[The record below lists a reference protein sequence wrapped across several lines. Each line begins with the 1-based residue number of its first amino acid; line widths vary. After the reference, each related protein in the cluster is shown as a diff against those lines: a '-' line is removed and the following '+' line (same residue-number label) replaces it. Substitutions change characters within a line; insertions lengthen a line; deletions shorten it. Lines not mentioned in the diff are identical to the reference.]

1 MGMIKKT
8 SQELSMF
15 RKSVAALCIASLFAL
30 PGCFGESEAD
40 LLKSANAYVEKKDY
54 KAAVIQLKTLLQA
67 NQASPEGRLLL
78 GQVLLKSG
86 DPVAAAVELRKARE
100 LQVPDEKVVP
110 DLARAMV
117 LIGEEGKLATQF
129 GDARLRDDTAMADL
143 LTSLASAKALQGD
156 NAAAGELVKRALE
169 LKPQFNDAVTLQA
182 RIKAMEGDIDGALAL
197 SASVLERDP
206 GNAAAG
212 TFKGDLLRLTKNDT
226 DGAIAAYRK
235 VLATTPDSINA
246 HAALMTILVA
256 ESKIEEAR
264 TQHAAMRAV
273 APNHPETLFFEA
285 QLAYADKD
293 FKRVRE
299 ITDRILK
306 GYPDNVR
313 VLELAGAAE
322 FRRGGYLQAE
332 AMLARALK
340 IAPRQMISRQ
350 LLAQTYLRLAM
361 PEKTLELLQPVLDS
375 SQPDAGSLQ
384 LAGEAYLQMGDAKRS
399 EAAFQKAVKLA
410 PDNARVRT
418 SVALAQLARGDSAQ
432 ALSALEGIAASD
444 KSARSDLTLIA
455 ARMKA
460 GDMAGALKATDA
472 LEKKFPD
479 KAVAFDVRGR
489 IQLLQKD
496 FAAATASFEKALSK
510 DPEFFPATAG
520 LATIDVNQGKPEKAR
535 ERFEALLKVNPQNHP
550 AKMALAE
557 LAARTG
563 AAPAEVSRL
572 IAEAV
577 KLNPGDQRSQL
588 LLVNHYLSGG
598 DPKAALNA
606 AQAAVA
612 ALPNSN
618 ELLDALGRAQLA
630 SGDAQQAVS
639 TFRKLISSQ
648 PNRAEHHVRLGE
660 ALAANKDYAESGRSL
675 RRALELKPD
684 MVPARRGLAQL
695 ALLNNS
701 PKEALQQAR
710 ELQTKQPKDATGWA
724 LEGDIESSGRNYEA
738 AAVAYR
744 GALQRQPSADTAVR
758 LHSTLLRANKTADAD
773 RMAADWTRD
782 NPKDTTFRYYLGDL
796 ALSRNDLA
804 TAESHYRSVLQVAPA
819 HALAMNN
826 VAWLLI
832 KQSKPGGLEMAT
844 RANELAPNR
853 PALLDTLA
861 TALAADGKYPQAIE
875 AQKKAL
881 ALAAKEPSLKLNLA
895 RIYLKAGEK
904 PYARAELEELAAL
917 GDKFGDQAE
926 VKTLLAQAK

>member
-1 MGMIKKT
+1 MKPTI
-8 SQELSMF
+8 L
-15 RKSVAALCIASLFAL
+15 RHALLAAFAATTLVAL

-40 LLKSANAYVEKKDY
+40 LMKSATAYVEKKDY
-54 KAAVIQLKTLLQA
+54 KAAVIQLKTVLQS
-67 NQASPEGRLLL
+67 NPDSPDGRLML

-110 DLARAMV
+110 DLARAMI
-117 LIGEEGKLATQF
+117 LIGEHGKLATQF
-129 GDARLRDDTAMADL
+129 SDTKLRDDTAMADL
-143 LTSLASAKALQGD
+143 LISLATAKALQNE
-156 NAAAGELVKRALE
+156 NAPAAELVKRALE

-182 RIKAMEGDIDGALAL
+182 RMKASDGDIDGALAL
-197 SASVLERDP
+197 ATSVLEREP
-206 GNAAAG
+206 GNAGAG

-226 DGAIAAYRK
+226 AGALAAYRK
-235 VLATTPDSINA
+235 VLETTPDSVTA
-246 HAALMTILVA
+246 HAATMTILIA
-256 ESKIEEAR
+256 ESKIEDAR
-264 TQHAAMRAV
+264 KQHTAMKTV

-299 ITDRILK
+299 IADRILK
-306 GYPDNVR
+306 AYPDNVR

-332 AMLARALK
+332 AMLARSLK
-340 IAPRQMISRQ
+340 LAPKQMVSRQ

-375 SQPDAGSLQ
+375 TQPDAGSLS

-399 EAAFQKAVKLA
+399 EAAFQSAAKLA
-410 PDNARVRT
+410 PDNTRVRT
-418 SVALAQLARGDSAQ
+418 SVALAQLARGDNA
-432 ALSALEGIAASD
+432 AGLTALEGIAADD
-444 KSARSDLTLIA
+444 KTARADLALIA

-460 GDMAGALKATDA
+460 GDMPGALKATDA
-472 LEKKFPD
+472 LEKKLPD
-479 KAVAFDVRGR
+479 KALAFDVRGR
-489 IQLLQKD
+489 IQLLQRD
-496 FAAATASFEKALSK
+496 FPAATASFEKALSK
-510 DPEFFPATAG
+510 DPQFFPSTAG

-535 ERFEALLKVNPQNHP
+535 ERFEALLKTNPQNHP
-550 AKMALAE
+550 AKLALAE

-577 KLNPGDQRSQL
+577 KTNPGDQRSQL
-588 LLVNHYLSGG
+588 LLVNHYLSSG

-606 AQAAVA
+606 AQAATA

-639 TFRKLISSQ
+639 TFRKLISAQ
-648 PNRAEHHVRLGE
+648 PKRAEHHVRLGE
-660 ALAANKDYAESGRSL
+660 ALAANKDLVESTRSMK
-675 RRALELKPD
+675 RALELKPD
-684 MVPARRGLAQL
+684 LVPARRGLAQL

-710 ELQTKQPKDATGWA
+710 ELQTRQPKDATGWA
-724 LEGDIESSGRNYEA
+724 LEGDIESSSRNYVA
-738 AAVAYR
+738 AATAYR
-744 GALQRQPSADTAVR
+744 GALQRQPTADTAVR
-758 LHSTLLRANKTADAD
+758 LHSALLRANKAADAD
-773 RMAADWTRD
+773 RMAADWTREH
-782 NPKDTTFRYYLGDL
+782 PKDTVFRYYLGDL
-796 ALSRNDLA
+796 ALGKNDMA
-804 TAESHYRSVLQVAPA
+804 GAEAHYRDVLQIAPA
-819 HALAMNN
+819 HAMAMNN
-826 VAWLLI
+826 IAWLLA
-832 KQSKPGGLEMAT
+832 KQSKPGAVEMAT
-844 RANELAPNR
+844 KANELAPNR

-875 AQKKAL
+875 AQKKAM
-881 ALAAKEPSLKLNLA
+881 ALATKEPSLKLNLA

-904 PYARAELEELAAL
+904 PYARAELEELAAM
-917 GDKFGDQAE
+917 GEKFGEQAE

>member
-1 MGMIKKT
+1 MKPTI
-8 SQELSMF
+8 L
-15 RKSVAALCIASLFAL
+15 RHALLAAFAATTLATL

-54 KAAVIQLKTLLQA
+54 KAAVIQLKTVLQTA
-67 NQASPEGRLLL
+67 PDSPEGRLLL

-110 DLARAMV
+110 DLARAMI
-117 LIGEEGKLATQF
+117 LIGEHGKLATQF
-129 GDARLRDDTAMADL
+129 GDAKLRDDTAMADL
-143 LTSLASAKALQGD
+143 LTSLATAKALQNE
-156 NAAAGELVKRALE
+156 NAPAAELVKRALE

-182 RIKAMEGDIDGALAL
+182 RMKATDGDIDGALAL
-197 SASVLERDP
+197 TNSVLERDP

-226 DGAIAAYRK
+226 AGALAAYRK
-235 VLATTPDSINA
+235 VLETTPDAVNA
-246 HAALMTILVA
+246 HAAAMTILIA
-256 ESKIEEAR
+256 ESKIEDAR
-264 TQHAAMRAV
+264 KQHTAMKAA

-299 ITDRILK
+299 IADRILK
-306 GYPDNVR
+306 AYPDNVR

-332 AMLARALK
+332 AMLARSLK
-340 IAPRQMISRQ
+340 IAPRQMVSRQ

-375 SQPDAGSLQ
+375 TQPDPGSLS

-399 EAAFQKAVKLA
+399 EAAFQKAAKLA

-418 SVALAQLARGDSAQ
+418 SVALAQLARGDNAG
-432 ALSALEGIAASD
+432 ALTALEGIAADD
-444 KSARSDLTLIA
+444 KTARADLALIA

-479 KAVAFDVRGR
+479 KALAFDVRGR

-496 FAAATASFEKALSK
+496 FPAATASFEKALSK
-510 DPEFFPATAG
+510 DPQFFPSTAG

-535 ERFEALLKVNPQNHP
+535 ERFEALLKTNPQNHP
-550 AKMALAE
+550 AKLALAE

-577 KLNPGDQRSQL
+577 KINPGDQRSQL
-588 LLVNHYLSGG
+588 LLVNHYLSSG

-606 AQAAVA
+606 AQAAAA

-639 TFRKLISSQ
+639 TFRKLISAQ

-660 ALAANKDYAESGRSL
+660 ALAANKDLTESTRSMK
-675 RRALELKPD
+675 RALELKPD
-684 MVPARRGLAQL
+684 LVPARRGLAQL

-701 PKEALQQAR
+701 PKEALVQAR
-710 ELQTKQPKDATGWA
+710 ELQTRQPKDATGWA
-724 LEGDIESSGRNYEA
+724 LEGDIESSGRNYDA
-738 AAVAYR
+738 AATAYR
-744 GALQRQPSADTAVR
+744 GALQRQPTPDTAVR
-758 LHSTLLRANKTADAD
+758 LHSTLLRANKAADAE
-773 RMAADWTRD
+773 RMAADWTREH
-782 NPKDTTFRYYLGDL
+782 PKDAVFRYYLGDL
-796 ALSRNDLA
+796 ALGKNDLPA
-804 TAESHYRSVLQVAPA
+804 AEAHYRGVLQMAPT
-819 HALAMNN
+819 HAMAMNN
-826 VAWLLI
+826 IAWLLA
-832 KQSKPGGLEMAT
+832 KQNKPGAVEMAT
-844 RANELAPNR
+844 KANEIAPNR

-875 AQKKAL
+875 AQKKAM
-881 ALAAKEPSLKLNLA
+881 ALATKEPSLKLNLA

-904 PYARAELEELAAL
+904 PYARAELEELAAM
-917 GDKFGDQAE
+917 GEKFGDQAE